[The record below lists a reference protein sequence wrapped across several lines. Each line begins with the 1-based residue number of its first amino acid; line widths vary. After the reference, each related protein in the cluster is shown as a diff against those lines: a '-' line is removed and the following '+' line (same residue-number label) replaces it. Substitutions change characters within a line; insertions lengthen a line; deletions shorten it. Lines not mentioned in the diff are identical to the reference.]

1 MLPPTKTTTKRG
13 ERRTKRDRVCVFQKR
28 KKSVSNNNM
37 GWADTDSED
46 SDDEFQMT
54 HPARSGGGA
63 AIMIDLSVCDIA

>member
-1 MLPPTKTTTKRG
+1 
-13 ERRTKRDRVCVFQKR
+13 
-28 KKSVSNNNM
+28 M

-63 AIMIDLSVCDIA
+63 AIMIDLSVSETA